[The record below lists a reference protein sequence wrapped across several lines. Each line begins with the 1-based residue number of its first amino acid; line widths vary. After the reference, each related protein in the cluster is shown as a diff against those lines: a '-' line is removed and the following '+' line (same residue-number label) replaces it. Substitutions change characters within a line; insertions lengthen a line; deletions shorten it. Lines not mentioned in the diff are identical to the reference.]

1 VGIWDTPLFVDG
13 GIMYAPRGGFFRK
26 DGQAWAVENEG
37 ISPNIDV
44 ENWPKDVADGH
55 DAQLEQA
62 VATAMKMLAE
72 HPVDRATHEPPP
84 AMWGKRVKPLV
95 PNEP

>member
-1 VGIWDTPLFVDG
+1 LFVDG